1 MTKIAT
7 WPRRPAVSNPAM
19 DARGLGSL
27 LLLLLAACGAPT
39 RMPAAPIIAQAPAL
53 PPPPPGEAHLVVS
66 AGVLRGQL
74 AGGDVALVVPAG
86 PATTAGFLLCVDP
99 DGMSSLRVVA
109 AGRDAAFAD
118 AARAGLAG
126 LAFTPWREV
135 DQAIEVCALVSVTR
149 EAGARQVTLL
159 PAAERLLPPPAVA
172 LGEVTLADVAQP
184 STPGVAVV
192 ERCVDPAGG
201 PPTATLLQTS
211 GDAEVDAGLLYAR
224 TGRSPAPQPGDA
236 LCGLVT
242 AIVGAAP
249 LVAQPAQVEPAV
261 ADPQRIAGITNV
273 FPAAGVRDQIARL
286 RGGEPRDLEMTM
298 RLCVDVSGQVDR
310 VELLSSS
317 GFRGYDL
324 DLINAVAAWRY
335 RTAAD
340 GGLAPLCTF
349 VRFSYR
355 QRG

>member
-1 MTKIAT
+1 MTKFAAS
-7 WPRRPAVSNPAM
+7 PRRRAVSNAAM
-19 DARGLGSL
+19 DARGLCS
-27 LLLLLAACGAPT
+27 LLLLAACGAPA
-39 RMPAAPIIAQAPAL
+39 RLPAAPIIAQARAL
-53 PPPPPGEAHLVVS
+53 PPPPPAAARLVVS

-74 AGGDVALVVPAG
+74 ATGPVTLAVPTG
-86 PATTAGFLLCVDP
+86 VATTTASLLCVDP
-99 DGMSSLRVVA
+99 DGMTALRVVA

-118 AARAGLAG
+118 AVRAGLAG
-126 LAFTPWREV
+126 LAFTPWTEGG
-135 DQAIEVCALVSVTR
+135 QAVEVCALVTVTR
-149 EAGARQVTLL
+149 GAGAREVELL
-159 PAAERLLPPPAVA
+159 PAAERLLPPSVVA

-192 ERCVDPAGG
+192 ERCVDAAGG

-211 GDAEVDAGLLYAR
+211 GDAAVDADLLYAR
-224 TGRSPAPQPGDA
+224 ISRPHAPQPGDA
-236 LCGLVT
+236 ACGLVT

-249 LVAQPAQVEPAV
+249 TVAQPALVEPTV
-261 ADPQRIAGITNV
+261 ADPQRVAGVKNV
-273 FPAAGVRDQIARL
+273 FPAAGVRDQIALL
-286 RGGEPRDLEMTM
+286 RGGEPRNLEMTV
-298 RLCVDVSGQVDR
+298 RLCAAASGQVDR

-335 RTAAD
+335 RSAAD

>member
-1 MTKIAT
+1 MA
-7 WPRRPAVSNPAM
+7 PRGA
-19 DARGLGSL
+19 L
-27 LLLLLAACGAPT
+27 LLLLLVAACGAPT
-39 RMPAAPIIAQAPAL
+39 RLPAAPIIAQARAL
-53 PPPPPGEAHLVVS
+53 PPPPPAAARVVVS

-74 AGGDVALVVPAG
+74 AGGPVTLAVPPG
-86 PATTAGFLLCVDP
+86 VATTTAWLLCVDP
-99 DGMSSLRVVA
+99 EGMTALRAVE

-118 AARAGLAG
+118 AVRAALAG
-126 LAFTPWREV
+126 LAFTPV
-135 DQAIEVCALVSVTR
+135 ADSGQAVEVCALVAVSR
-149 EAGARQVTLL
+149 AAGAREVELL
-159 PAAERLLPPPAVA
+159 PAAERLLPAPVVA

-192 ERCVDPAGG
+192 ERCVDAAGG

-211 GDAEVDAGLLYAR
+211 GDAAVDAGLLYAR
-224 TGRSPAPQPGDA
+224 ISRPPAPRPGDA
-236 LCGLVT
+236 ACGLVT

-249 LVAQPAQVEPAV
+249 GVAPPALVEPTV
-261 ADPQRIAGITNV
+261 ADPQRIAGGENV
-273 FPAAGVRDQIARL
+273 FPAAGVRDQIAQL
-286 RGGEPRDLEMTM
+286 RGGEPRALTMTV
-298 RLCVDVSGQVDR
+298 RLCAAASGHVDR

-335 RTAAD
+335 RAAVD

-349 VRFSYR
+349 IEFRYR